1 MADVKLRYGQGTVTL
16 RIPDAN
22 LAQEVQPRKEQASKD
37 ITGVVRRALD
47 TPMGLTFQ
55 ETIRNRR
62 VCVLVEDG
70 TRSEPQEVLIDEL
83 TRKMGLAKELTF
95 IIATGSHETDSAR
108 NREIIKAINTSCQ
121 THKLRKYRVLVHD
134 AHQSAARFLG
144 KTSRGTPVH
153 LNEAAVE
160 QDAFVVAAD
169 MKNHYFAGYSN
180 PVKDF
185 LPGICAFATIEAN
198 HSLALDP
205 NSTFGRHALHP
216 DSARRNNPLAE
227 DMVEAMTLILAGR
240 PAFALVT
247 ITSGPYILWAGSGD
261 LAKVTAE
268 GMRKID
274 ETTSFTLSPTDRII
288 VSPGGFPEDESLYN
302 AQRGLELTKNAVRDG
317 GEILFLAECAKGVAP
332 TPDARAHFFDYLTQP
347 LPKVFAS
354 IKKEYKLYTHKAY
367 KFAEL
372 IQRVKHI
379 WMHTA
384 LDQSQVSAA
393 HLDFAPD
400 PQRLVDS
407 WLRSDPDTQILVF
420 HDANKI
426 AVYAG

>member
-1 MADVKLRYGQGTVTL
+1 MADVKLRYGQGLETL
-16 RIPDAN
+16 RIPDKN
-22 LAQEVQPRKEQASKD
+22 LVQEVQPRKEQASKD
-37 ITGVVRRALD
+37 VSGIVRRALE
-47 TPMGLTFQ
+47 TPIGLTL
-55 ETIRNRR
+55 EDTIRNRR
-62 VCVLVEDG
+62 VCILVEDG

-83 TRKMGLAKELTF
+83 ARNMGPAKELTF
-95 IIATGSHETDSAR
+95 IVATGSHETDSAR
-108 NREIIKAINTSCQ
+108 NRQITKAINTSCQ
-121 THKLRKYRVLVHD
+121 THKLRKYQVLVHD
-134 AHQSAARFLG
+134 AHQSAAHLLG
-144 KTSRGTPVH
+144 KTRRGTPVYV
-153 LNEAAVE
+153 NTAALE
-160 QDAFVVAAD
+160 QEAFVIAAD

-205 NSTFGRHALHP
+205 NSTFGRHPFHP
-216 DSARRNNPLAE
+216 DAARRNNPLAE
-227 DMVEAMTLILAGR
+227 DMVEAMNLILAGR
-240 PAFALVT
+240 PAFVLAT

-261 LAKVTAE
+261 LAKVTTQ
-268 GMRKID
+268 GVRKID
-274 ETTSFTLSPTDRII
+274 DTASFTLTPTDRII
-288 VSPGGFPEDESLYN
+288 LSPGGFPEDESLYN

-354 IKKEYKLYTHKAY
+354 IKKKYKLYTHKAY

-372 IQRVKHI
+372 IQRVSHI

-384 LDQSQVSAA
+384 LDPAQVTAA

-400 PQRLVDS
+400 AQRVVDG
-407 WLRSDPDTQILVF
+407 WLRSDPGTQILVF

>member
-1 MADVKLRYGQGTVTL
+1 
-16 RIPDAN
+16 
-22 LAQEVQPRKEQASKD
+22 
-37 ITGVVRRALD
+37 
-47 TPMGLTFQ
+47 
-55 ETIRNRR
+55 
-62 VCVLVEDG
+62 
-70 TRSEPQEVLIDEL
+70 VLIDEL
-83 TRKMGLAKELTF
+83 ARKMGSAKQLTF

-108 NREIIKAINTSCQ
+108 NREIIKTINASCQ
-121 THKLRKYRVLVHD
+121 THKLQNHRVLVHD
-134 AHQSAARFLG
+134 ALQSATRLLG

-153 LNEAAVE
+153 INEAALE

-180 PVKDF
+180 AVKDF
-185 LPGICAFATIEAN
+185 LPGICAFTTIEAN
-198 HSLALDP
+198 HSLALHPD
-205 NSTFGRHALHP
+205 STFGRHPLHP
-216 DSARRNNPLAE
+216 DSTRRKNPLAE
-227 DMVEAMTLILAGR
+227 DMVEAMNLILGGR
-240 PAFALVT
+240 PAFVLAT

-268 GMRKID
+268 GMHRID
-274 ETTSFTLSPTDRII
+274 ETTSFTLPPTDRII

-332 TPDARAHFFDYLTQP
+332 TPNARAHFFDYLTQP
-347 LPKVFAS
+347 LPRVFAT
-354 IKKEYKLYTHKAY
+354 IKKKYKLYTHKAY

-372 IQRVKHI
+372 IRRVKHI
-379 WMHTA
+379 RMHTM
-384 LDQSQVSAA
+384 LDPSQVFAA

-400 PQRLVDS
+400 PQGVVDS
-407 WLRSDPDTQILVF
+407 WFRADPSTQILVF